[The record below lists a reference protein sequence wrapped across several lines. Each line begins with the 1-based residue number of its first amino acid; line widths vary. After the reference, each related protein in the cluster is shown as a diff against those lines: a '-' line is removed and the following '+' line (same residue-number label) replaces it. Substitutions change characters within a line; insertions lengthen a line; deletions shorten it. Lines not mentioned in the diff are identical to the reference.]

1 LIRGT
6 AAVATALA
14 LGVTRHDFR
23 FPVALAGAVRG
34 DASWDSK
41 SGWRLSMA
49 LRHQIEPPPADRAG
63 MAPELYA
70 PLTFAEPC
78 APIERAAQ

>member
-23 FPVALAGAVRG
+23 FPVAVAGAVRG

-63 MAPELYA
+63 MARSSSAAHLRRA
-70 PLTFAEPC
+70 C